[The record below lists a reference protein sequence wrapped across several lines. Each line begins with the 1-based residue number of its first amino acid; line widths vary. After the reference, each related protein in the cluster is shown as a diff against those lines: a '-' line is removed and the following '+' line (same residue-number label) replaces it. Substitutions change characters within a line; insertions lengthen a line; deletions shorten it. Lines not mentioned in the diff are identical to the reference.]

1 MSTEHRVPAVLPE
14 ETASEPPRDPAAG
27 RTPSR
32 VGRVLQG
39 PLGLLRS
46 GGFLDLLIAQ
56 VVPLGVSFALTL
68 VTAAFLGPE
77 LRGVLTYLMTGA
89 LLCGALAYGS
99 LHVPVVENLRT
110 RDRSAFR
117 HGVRLVGG
125 LSAILSLTGLV
136 LVLVGS
142 SGDTTSNGIP
152 STVTQTGWVL
162 VGGALVVVQ
171 LFSGR
176 VLQGLARNREY
187 QVTVVVQSLL
197 YLLGAGATL
206 LTTRSPLP
214 VFAAWALSVVAGVV
228 LTAYYL
234 RRHFREG
241 GPWVWSGSPWGRFL
255 RSATANNIGSIGQ
268 MVMLRADVLVVA
280 LLLGPA
286 AAGVYG
292 LALSLTELALI
303 IPEVFALSVF
313 GSRARLDGERWA
325 GELHRTVRLNAALSV
340 VAALGIA
347 VLALLLAL
355 GPLSDF
361 DGLVTLVLIVLPG
374 VVVAGYSRVALSGLQ
389 ALGSSAHVWMFGVL
403 ALALSVGYVPAAM
416 IGGSVGTAVMS
427 SVAYAVTAVFL
438 KRSLR
443 SALSGSAA

>member
-1 MSTEHRVPAVLPE
+1 MSTEQQVPAVLPE
-14 ETASEPPRDPAAG
+14 ENAGGPPGDEAAAAAS
-27 RTPSR
+27 SR
-32 VGRVLQG
+32 VARVLQG

-125 LSAILSLTGLV
+125 LSATLSVVGLV
-136 LVLVGS
+136 LVLIGG
-142 SGDTTSNGIP
+142 SGDGAPTTNLTS
-152 STVTQTGWVL
+152 TGWVL

-187 QVTVVVQSLL
+187 QATVVVQSVL
-197 YLLGAGATL
+197 YLLGAGGTL
-206 LTTRSPLP
+206 LVTRSPLL
-214 VFAAWALSVVAGVV
+214 VFAAWAVSVVASVV
-228 LTAYYL
+228 LTVFYL

-241 GPWVWSGSPWGRFL
+241 GPWIWSGSPWGRFL

-286 AAGVYG
+286 DAGVYG
-292 LALSLTELALI
+292 IALSLTELALI
-303 IPEVFALSVF
+303 VPEVFALSVF
-313 GSRARLDGERWA
+313 ASRARLDRDSWA
-325 GELHRTVRLNAALSV
+325 GELHRTVRLNGALSV
-340 VAALGIA
+340 VAAVGILLVA
-347 VLALLLAL
+347 VLLVL
-355 GPLSDF
+355 GPLSDYE
-361 DGLVTLVLIVLPG
+361 GLVTLVLIVLPG
-374 VVVAGYSRVALSGLQ
+374 VIVAGYSRVALSALQ
-389 ALGSSAHVWMFGVL
+389 ALGSSSHVWMFGVL
-403 ALALSVGYVPAAM
+403 ALALSAGYVPAAM
-416 IGGSVGTAVMS
+416 LGGTIGTALMS
-427 SVAYAVTAVFL
+427 TVAYASTAVFL
-438 KRSLR
+438 QRSLR
-443 SALSGSAA
+443 SALARSAA

>member
-1 MSTEHRVPAVLPE
+1 VNTEHRGPAVLPE
-14 ETASEPPRDPAAG
+14 SAGAPPHEGAAG
-27 RTPSR
+27 TSSR

-46 GGFLDLLIAQ
+46 GGFFDLLIAQ

-110 RDRSAFR
+110 GDRSAFR

-125 LSAILSLTGLV
+125 LSAVLSVTGLV
-136 LVLVGS
+136 LVLVG
-142 SGDTTSNGIP
+142 GPGNTTT
-152 STVTQTGWVL
+152 STVTATGWVL
-162 VGGALVVVQ
+162 GGGALVVIQ

-187 QVTVVVQSLL
+187 QATVVLQALL
-197 YLLGAGATL
+197 YLLGAGGTL
-206 LTTRSPLP
+206 LITRSPLM
-214 VFAAWALSVVAGVV
+214 VFGAWAVSVVASVLLTVV
-228 LTAYYL
+228 YL

-255 RSATANNIGSIGQ
+255 RSATANNVGSIGQ

-280 LLLGPA
+280 ILLGSA
-286 AAGVYG
+286 QAGVYG
-292 LALSLTELALI
+292 IALSLTELALI
-303 IPEVFALSVF
+303 VPEVFALSVF
-313 GSRARLDGERWA
+313 ASRARLDRDRWV
-325 GELHRTVRLNAALSV
+325 GELHRTVRLNAALSAV
-340 VAALGIA
+340 SAVGILLTAL
-347 VLALLLAL
+347 VLAL
-355 GPLSDF
+355 GPLSDY

-374 VVVAGYSRVALSGLQ
+374 VMVAGYSRVALSALQ
-389 ALGSSAHVWMFGVL
+389 ALGSSSHVWMFGVL
-403 ALALSVGYVPAAM
+403 ALALAVGYVPAAM
-416 IGGSVGTAVMS
+416 LGGSVGTAVMS
-427 SVAYAVTAVFL
+427 TVAYVSTAVFL
-438 KRSLR
+438 QRSLR
-443 SALSGSAA
+443 TALSRSAA